1 MKVVLTSC
9 FVLSRLSLVC
19 GLYNICMVF
28 AFLFRMHIL
37 MVHLWLLRADVEA
50 SVSGSMEV
58 EEGWGNLP
66 GMP

>member
-1 MKVVLTSC
+1 
-9 FVLSRLSLVC
+9 
-19 GLYNICMVF
+19 
-28 AFLFRMHIL
+28 